1 MLCFPNCKI
10 NIGLFITKR
19 RSDGYH
25 DLETVFFPV
34 PLYDAL
40 EIVPAKDTQLFLSGL
55 SIVGDNNNNLIIK
68 ALQLLKKEFP
78 NKINALDIYLNKVI
92 PMGAGLG
99 GGSADG
105 AFMLKLLNDFF
116 NLQLNKEELAH
127 YALQLGSDCPFFIYN
142 KPMFATGR
150 GEKMQQITLDLKN
163 YSLQLI
169 CPDISISTAAAFST
183 IIPKVAAFNLCKI
196 NELPVHDW
204 RNYIFNDFE
213 SGIFNLFPQLAAIKQ
228 QLYQQGALYAAMSG
242 TGSTVYGIFARGKQ
256 ASINIEVGFKSYYF
270 EDI

>member
-10 NIGLFITKR
+10 NIGLFITNR
-19 RSDGYH
+19 RLDGYH

-34 PLYDAL
+34 PFYDAL

-55 SIVGDNNNNLIIK
+55 PIIGNKNNNLIIK

-78 NKINALDIYLNKVI
+78 NKIKAVDIYLNKVI
-92 PMGAGLG
+92 SMGAGLG

-116 NLQLNKEELAH
+116 DLQLSADELAK

-150 GEKMQQITLDLKN
+150 GEKLQQIALDLKN

-169 CPDISISTAAAFST
+169 CPDISISTTAAFST
-183 IIPKVAAFNLCKI
+183 IIPKAAAFNLSKV
-196 NELPVHDW
+196 NELPIHDW
-204 RNYIFNDFE
+204 RNFVFNDFE
-213 SGIFNLFPQLAAIKQ
+213 SGIFNLHPQLADIKQ

-242 TGSTVYGIFARGKQ
+242 TGSTIYGIFAKGTQ
-256 ASINIEVGFKSYYF
+256 ASINAAIGFKSYYF